1 MAFQIIDNIEVPATV
16 VTRARPRGEFAMT
29 LDALNIGQGFI
40 FNSDKPLKS
49 HYPKVSPSK
58 FPANDDG
65 SLSKKFKLWQAAP
78 GQIGVKRLDDILA
91 NTNEGSAE

>member
-16 VTRARPRGEFAMT
+16 VTRARPRGEFATT

-91 NTNEGSAE
+91 TEKADSAE